1 MSARILEK
9 GERAD
14 SLYGREYV
22 FITRHDLSELANG
35 KRLYITVNMEY
46 AIVVKVLEQ
55 PTAEPERKRG
65 KWLKVTDKHGI
76 NGETVWRCSSCLKMT
91 ICKGDYCPNCGA
103 KMEAKE

>member
-9 GERAD
+9 GERVD
-14 SLYGREYV
+14 CLYGREDV

-55 PTAEPERKRG
+55 PKPKRF
-65 KWLKVTDKHGI
+65 
-76 NGETVWRCSSCLKMT
+76 
-91 ICKGDYCPNCGA
+91 CPNCGA
-103 KMEAKE
+103 RMEA

>member
-14 SLYGREYV
+14 SLYGREDV

-55 PTAEPERKRG
+55 PEP
-65 KWLKVTDKHGI
+65 KWRDKF
-76 NGETVWRCSSCLKMT
+76 CQ
-91 ICKGDYCPNCGA
+91 NCGA
-103 KMEAKE
+103 KMEVEG